1 MKPLLVGVT
10 LALRAIVRNGL
21 RAGLTVLGILIGVA
35 AVVTVTALG
44 AGARESVGSQISSL
58 GSNVIIIIPR
68 DSNASGARS
77 ATGSRAKLT
86 EDDGRAIGRE
96 AVSVLAYAPT
106 LRSRGQ
112 VVYGDKNTSTQ
123 IIGST
128 LPFFTVRNWK
138 VARGEAWTE
147 YDELAKTK
155 VIVIGSTV
163 AKDLFASED
172 PVGRTVRIGRYA
184 YRVLG
189 VLETKGEA
197 PFGGDQDNL
206 IILPI
211 SSMRARILRT
221 PPGQTGMIFA
231 SASGPDTTD
240 RAVAQITSIL
250 RQRHRI
256 PDDRDPDFAIRTQKE
271 FQAMQETIYSL
282 LTILLICVAAVSL
295 VVGGIGVMNIMLVSV
310 TERTREIG
318 IRMAIGAREGD
329 IRTQFLVEAVALSL
343 IGGVAGTLFG
353 TAAIYGLSVALDW
366 KMALD
371 PVALGL
377 ALFTSGATG
386 VAFGFFPARRA
397 SRLDPI
403 TALRHE

>member
-1 MKPLLVGVT
+1 MGPFIVGVT

-44 AGARESVGSQISSL
+44 AGARASVGSQISSL
-58 GSNVIIIIPR
+58 GSNVIIITPR

-112 VVYGDKNTSTQ
+112 AVYADKNSATQ
-123 IIGST
+123 IIGTT
-128 LPFFTVRNWK
+128 LPFFTVRNWQ
-138 VARGEAWTE
+138 VARGEPWSE

-163 AKDLFASED
+163 AKDLFGGDD
-172 PVGRTVRIGRYA
+172 PVGRNVRIGRYA

-206 IILPI
+206 ILVPI
-211 SSMRARILRT
+211 GSMRARILRT

-231 SASGPDTTD
+231 SASSAEATE

-295 VVGGIGVMNIMLVSV
+295 IVGGIGVMNIMLVSV

-318 IRMAIGAREGD
+318 IRMAVGARGQD
-329 IRTQFLVEAVALSL
+329 ILLQFLIEAVTLST
-343 IGGVAGTLFG
+343 IGG
-353 TAAIYGLSVALDW
+353 
-366 KMALD
+366 
-371 PVALGL
+371 ALGVSL
-377 ALFTSGATG
+377 GVGGAKLLTIINKWPTLISTESVIIAFTVSAAVGIF
-386 VAFGFFPARRA
+386 FGFYPAKKA

-403 TALRHE
+403 DALRYE